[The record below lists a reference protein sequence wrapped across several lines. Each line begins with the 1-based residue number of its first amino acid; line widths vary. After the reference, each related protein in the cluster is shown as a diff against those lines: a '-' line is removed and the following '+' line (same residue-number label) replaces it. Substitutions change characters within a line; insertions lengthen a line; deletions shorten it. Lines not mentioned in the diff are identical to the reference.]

1 MAAGSAHPA
10 SANSL
15 VARAGRGDEGEP
27 ARGSTRLASSRP
39 RPAGQRRKGRSHVTP
54 ARRRRRHPGPGCRGA
69 VLRAQARCRR
79 AQRLTW
85 RRQESSMCGRSLFG
99 LLGKTYGRRFSGL
112 SLSLSENR
120 GGKGDIWVRVS
131 AWRDRRRLH
140 RSWTCFV
147 RSHAKLLSGPIRLG
161 NDLSPLNENAVYIR
175 LSEMH

>member
-39 RPAGQRRKGRSHVTP
+39 RPADQRRKGKSHVTP

-79 AQRLTW
+79 ARRLTW
-85 RRQESSMCGRSLFG
+85 RRQAASVCGRAPFG
-99 LLGKTYGRRFSGL
+99 QLWDTCGRRFSGL
-112 SLSLSENR
+112 CLSLSENR

-131 AWRDRRRLH
+131 AWRERRRLH
-140 RSWTCFV
+140 RFPTCFV
-147 RSHAKLLSGPIRLG
+147 RSHAKLQSGPIRLG
-161 NDLSPLNENAVYIR
+161 NELSPLNENAAYIR